1 MKNYIK
7 TSFSEYLKENINLL
21 KYYGKVSKDEENWL
35 VRTGR
40 KSYSGG
46 ELRPILYDNKMIG
59 GINWNLGGIDYIEFL
74 PKYKNKG
81 YLKHVV
87 KDNIENGVVKFVSAS
102 DELKDKLKNYGE
114 VSYDEPTDI
123 TTVKIKNH
131 LMENVVYRGSEFD
144 DTVDKS
150 IWITYDL
157 DHAKE
162 YGRITEY
169 ELPKDL
175 NILDTDYYSTWEELV
190 DEFDGD
196 GDYDEYKY
204 EPSDDFIDFLSNK
217 GYDGF
222 ENGDNILLFDK
233 TKLKKL

>member
-1 MKNYIK
+1 MKKYIK
-7 TSFSEYLKENINLL
+7 TSFSEYLKENI
-21 KYYGKVSKDEENWL
+21 
-35 VRTGR
+35 
-40 KSYSGG
+40 
-46 ELRPILYDNKMIG
+46 
-59 GINWNLGGIDYIEFL
+59 
-74 PKYKNKG
+74 
-81 YLKHVV
+81 
-87 KDNIENGVVKFVSAS
+87 
-102 DELKDKLKNYGE
+102 
-114 VSYDEPTDI
+114 
-123 TTVKIKNH
+123 
-131 LMENVVYRGSEFD
+131 VYRGSEFD

-175 NILDTDYYSTWEELV
+175 NILDTDYYFTWEELV

-222 ENGDNILLFDK
+222 ENSDNILLFDK